1 MATSTARAVVL
12 FCGVFLMVPVV
23 RGQQPTR
30 KPEGEPKACL
40 EFNNMASRA
49 DAVINQVEISE
60 EAFRRAYK
68 SPGATVRNPE
78 QAFSVGEIEY
88 FAAEA
93 DGKKMFVKFVTQ
105 KEKRAE
111 FLRWYNSGGKKLLLS
126 AGISCLQDYNNDIR
140 ASKEPSQ
147 LVLLQSKSQTV
158 WMRIV
163 QAEQFA
169 EDGLR
174 DALQGALK
182 YGDAQSNQILALQ
195 QRYNE
200 LVANINTYS
209 IAVDEYVSA
218 AKRLADA
225 QDALLGTSF
234 PRQRIVLRS
243 ADRPAQ
249 HRVGGLRKL
258 KRCFRQRITARVN
271 AGAAVR
277 RGFELEFQ
285 AVAAQLFQYLDRL
298 RDDFRADAVTRQNC
312 NFHCSPFA

>member
-40 EFNNMASRA
+40 EFSNMASRA
-49 DAVINQVEISE
+49 NAVINQVEISE

-200 LVANINTYS
+200 LVANVNAYS

-225 QDALLGTSF
+225 HDAPTSTPRLNFDFVRPQLITCTGDTKGFSNSATYSSGTST
-234 PRQRIVLRS
+234 LTS
-243 ADRPAQ
+243 ASST
-249 HRVGGLRKL
+249 
-258 KRCFRQRITARVN
+258 I
-271 AGAAVR
+271 
-277 RGFELEFQ
+277 
-285 AVAAQLFQYLDRL
+285 
-298 RDDFRADAVTRQNC
+298 
-312 NFHCSPFA
+312 HCE